1 MDSYKTNIK
10 VTLCSSNIGASL
22 KRIFFNTYYVYIY
35 MCLCVCFVKDAS
47 NCLYP
52 ELLCLRTVKPKTKTI
67 STIHGQ
73 YVQWTQ
79 CPDD

>member
-35 MCLCVCFVKDAS
+35 ICVCVCVFCEGCIKLSLSRVALSSDRQTKNQNDFNNS
-47 NCLYP
+47 
-52 ELLCLRTVKPKTKTI
+52 RTI
-67 STIHGQ
+67 
-73 YVQWTQ
+73 
-79 CPDD
+79 CPMDTMS